1 MIVAGIILFISL
13 FLESVLPNLIREF
26 IPFFMIGTIVI
37 ISTFNADDNKMCM
50 MAFVSGILYDLLYT
64 DLIIF
69 HGFIYLGVLLLS
81 KLILKKSNNF
91 FLMIFT
97 YYLLVIT
104 YSIVMYLFTFFI
116 SNVDFIKVFSLI
128 LKSLF
133 INSLVFIF
141 YYIIFIGTK
150 CLIRNRGKK
159 HSY

>member
-37 ISTFNADDNKMCM
+37 ISTFNTDDNKMCM
-50 MAFVSGILYDLLYT
+50 MVFISGILYDLLYT

-97 YYLLVIT
+97 YYLLVII
-104 YSIVMYLFTFFI
+104 YSIIMYLFTFFI

-150 CLIRNRGKK
+150 CLIRNRRKK